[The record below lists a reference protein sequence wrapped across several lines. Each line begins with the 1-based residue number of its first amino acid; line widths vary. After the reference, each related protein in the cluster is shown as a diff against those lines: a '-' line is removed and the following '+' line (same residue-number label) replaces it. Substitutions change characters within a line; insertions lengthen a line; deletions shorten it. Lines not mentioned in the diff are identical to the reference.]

1 MGVTPQQ
8 DQDMRYA
15 IIANPASGR
24 MTVDRKR
31 SELAKA
37 AQVLDAPIHGLDT
50 GSAAEFARCA
60 QELAV
65 RYDLLVAAGGD
76 GTFSDIINAVDPA
89 QTPVAY
95 LPLGTGN
102 AMGYALKY
110 KGGLTDIALRIKNG
124 RIHNYDLIN
133 CDDKMRAF
141 TVSVGIE
148 GAVIRLRDRYVA
160 QGAVGLKPYLRAV
173 VRSYL
178 KDYKP
183 TAARITIDGAVFG
196 MKNLLSLMIVKHPYY
211 GYGMNVVPRA
221 RFHDGRVHIRCLDS
235 GLFKSLVGGI
245 TAFTIGNRIGQY
257 YTGKRLTVKLDR
269 PLALQYNGNSGWEAD
284 AFTFNVLP
292 GALKIKH

>member
-1 MGVTPQQ
+1 
-8 DQDMRYA
+8 MRYA
-15 IIANPASGR
+15 IITNPASGR

-37 AQVLDAPIHGLDT
+37 ARILDAQIHGLDT
-50 GSAAEFARCA
+50 GSA
-60 QELAV
+60 QELAQCA
-65 RYDLLVAAGGD
+65 RELAARCDILVAAGGD
-76 GTFSDIINAVDPA
+76 GTFSDIINAIDPA

-110 KGGLTDIALRIKNG
+110 QGDLIAIAMRIRDG
-124 RIHNYDLIN
+124 RIHNYDIIN
-133 CDDKMRAF
+133 CDDKKRAF

-148 GAVIRLRDRYVA
+148 GTVIRLRDRYVT
-160 QGAVGLKPYLRAV
+160 QGGVGLKPYLKAV
-173 VRSYL
+173 FRSYL
-178 KDYKP
+178 KAYKH
-183 TAARITIDGAVFG
+183 TDARIAIDGKVLK

-221 RFHDGRVHIRCLDS
+221 RFNDGRLHICCLDS
-235 GLFKSLVGGI
+235 GLFKSLIGGI

-257 YTGKRLTVKLDR
+257 YTGNRLTVKLDR

-284 AFTFNVLP
+284 AFTFKVLP

>member
-1 MGVTPQQ
+1 
-8 DQDMRYA
+8 MRYA
-15 IIANPASGR
+15 IITNPASGR

-37 AQVLDAPIHGLDT
+37 AQILDAQIHGLDT
-50 GSAAEFARCA
+50 GSAQEFARCA
-60 QELAV
+60 QELAA
-65 RYDLLVAAGGD
+65 RYDILVTAGGD
-76 GTFSDIINAVDPA
+76 GTFSDIINAIDPA

-102 AMGYALKY
+102 GMRYALKY
-110 KGGLTDIALRIKNG
+110 KGDLIDIAMRIRDG

-133 CDDKMRAF
+133 CDDKKRAF

-148 GAVIRLRDRYVA
+148 GTVIRLRDRYVA

-173 VRSYL
+173 LRSYL
-178 KDYKP
+178 KEYKH
-183 TAARITIDGAVFG
+183 TDARITIDGEVFE

-221 RFHDGRVHIRCLDS
+221 RFYDRRLHFCCLDS
-235 GLFKSLVGGI
+235 GPFKFLIGGI

-257 YTGKRLTVKLDR
+257 YTGSRLTVKLDR

-284 AFTFNVLP
+284 AFTFTVLP

>member
-1 MGVTPQQ
+1 
-8 DQDMRYA
+8 MRYA
-15 IIANPASGR
+15 IITNPASGR

-37 AQVLDAPIHGLDT
+37 AQILDAQIHGLDT
-50 GSAAEFARCA
+50 GST
-60 QELAV
+60 QELAQCAQGLAA
-65 RYDLLVAAGGD
+65 RYDILVAAGGD

-102 AMGYALKY
+102 AMRYALKY
-110 KGGLTDIALRIKNG
+110 KGDLIDIAMRIRDG

-133 CDDKMRAF
+133 CDDKKRAF

-148 GAVIRLRDRYVA
+148 GTVIRLRDRYVA
-160 QGAVGLKPYLRAV
+160 QGAVGLKPYLKAV
-173 VRSYL
+173 LRSYF
-178 KDYKP
+178 KEYKH
-183 TAARITIDGAVFG
+183 TDARITIDGEVFA

-211 GYGMNVVPRA
+211 GYGMNVVPGA
-221 RFHDGRVHIRCLDS
+221 RFHDGRMHICCLDS
-235 GLFKSLVGGI
+235 GLFKSLLGGI

-257 YTGKRLTVKLDR
+257 YTGSRLTVKLDR

-284 AFTFNVLP
+284 AFTFEVLP